1 MTGSSSF
8 PRRGLP
14 LLGACI
20 AIALALAACGSSSKP
35 AAAPPTVQASQ
46 TSLGLVLTNGS
57 GRTLYANVRDT
68 STTSVCTGSCT
79 STWIPLTAS
88 GTPTAGSNVQSS
100 LLATFTRPDHG
111 RQVTY
116 DGHPLYTYSGDQS
129 SGQTNGQ
136 GVGGTWYV
144 VSSTGQIVQPGAVQP
159 GGVPGSTATT
169 SHGATTTTRSTSTST
184 SKPTTTTT
192 KPTTTTKKPASDE
205 TVPSDG

>member
-1 MTGSSSF
+1 MAIAHSRRTRGEWDPTGS
-8 PRRGLP
+8 GW
-14 LLGACI
+14 
-20 AIALALAACGSSSKP
+20 
-35 AAAPPTVQASQ
+35 
-46 TSLGLVLTNGS
+46 
-57 GRTLYANVRDT
+57 Y
-68 STTSVCTGSCT
+68 SV
-79 STWIPLTAS
+79 
-88 GTPTAGSNVQSS
+88 
-100 LLATFTRPDHG
+100 D
-111 RQVTY
+111 
-116 DGHPLYTYSGDQS
+116 YTYSGDQS